1 MQDFQ
6 PKNAKECHSKA
17 LLKECKKKNRL
28 EEKMKKKR
36 ERTGGSRTSLNAID
50 SQGDSPAE

>member
-1 MQDFQ
+1 MQKNVIAKLYE
-6 PKNAKECHSKA
+6 KNAKKKERNR
-17 LLKECKKKNRL
+17 LKEKFQ
-28 EEKMKKKR
+28 KKR